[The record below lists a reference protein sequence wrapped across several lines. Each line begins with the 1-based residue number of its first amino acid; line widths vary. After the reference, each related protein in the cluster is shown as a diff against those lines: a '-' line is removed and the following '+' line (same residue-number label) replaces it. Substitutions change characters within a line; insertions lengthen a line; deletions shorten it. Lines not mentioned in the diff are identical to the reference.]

1 MSTTG
6 PSATPTTTDSS
17 SSATPTTS
25 YGYPYWGGS
34 SGFSSTWVTWVSV
47 VVVAGVVVALLCSR
61 YFYIRRFY
69 HRPTFRAYFVPDK
82 GIHLKWLGIHI
93 AGPPHRIPRD
103 PPPSYA
109 ATARRRRRRGR
120 QTAGETVAEG
130 GRRIGAPDAD
140 DGWDDLDMV
149 ERGGGPGGL
158 VPAVPATLD
167 ELPRYYVDSGLPG
180 YSGGDGDA
188 ADEAERIRAEAAA
201 AGESSV
207 IPSAAEYEAAI
218 RASRDPAAAGT
229 AAAPSHSHDPH
240 PPAYPPPAHLSA
252 PTAADVPARPARP
265 ALAGRTSTARS
276 ALLLSAFRR
285 APSPAPSLDADVG
298 APSATSAAAVDG
310 PPHALGAPSSSSSS
324 STTTFDSAPS
334 SPRTRPVHL
343 ERTRSSES
351 ASSASTKLGKSAAAS
366 SSSAEGKRSLALD
379 GGDDDESADA
389 SSSRVKLDGVDTA
402 HESGKGGD
410 A

>member
-1 MSTTG
+1 MSTTA
-6 PSATPTTTDSS
+6 SSTTPTVTGSS
-17 SSATPTTS
+17 SSATPTTT

-93 AGPPHRIPRD
+93 AGPPHRIPRE

-130 GRRIGAPDAD
+130 GRRIGARDDD

-149 ERGGGPGGL
+149 ERGGPGGGL

-180 YSGGDGDA
+180 YTGGEGDA

-218 RASRDPAAAGT
+218 RASRDPAAAASTG
-229 AAAPSHSHDPH
+229 AEAFSNDQH
-240 PPAYPPPAHLSA
+240 PPAYPPAAHLSA
-252 PTAADVPARPARP
+252 PTPADVPARPARP
-265 ALAGRTSTARS
+265 TLPGRTSTARS

-285 APSPAPSLDADVG
+285 APSPSPSPDVAAGASAPA
-298 APSATSAAAVDG
+298 DG

-324 STTTFDSAPS
+324 SATFDSAPS
-334 SPRTRPVHL
+334 SPRTRPADL
-343 ERTRSSES
+343 ERSASSES
-351 ASSASTKLGKSAAAS
+351 TSSASTKLGKSAAAS
-366 SSSAEGKRSLALD
+366 SSSVKGKRSLALEDDD
-379 GGDDDESADA
+379 GDESADA
-389 SSSRVKLDGVDTA
+389 SSSRVKLDGGDKA
-402 HESGKGGD
+402 HEGGKGGD

>member
-1 MSTTG
+1 MSTAA
-6 PSATPTTTDSS
+6 PSTTPTATTATSSASPTTT
-17 SSATPTTS
+17 

-47 VVVAGVVVALLCSR
+47 VVVAGVLVALLCSR

-82 GIHLKWLGIHI
+82 GIHVKWLGIHI
-93 AGPPHRIPRD
+93 AGPPHRIPRE

-130 GRRIGAPDAD
+130 GRRIGACDDD

-149 ERGGGPGGL
+149 ERGGAGGL

-180 YSGGDGDA
+180 YFGGEGDA

-218 RASRDPAAAGT
+218 RASRDPAAAT
-229 AAAPSHSHDPH
+229 AAGSTAAGASSSAGDQH
-240 PPAYPPPAHLSA
+240 PPAYPPAAHLSA
-252 PTAADVPARPARP
+252 PTASDVPARPARP
-265 ALAGRTSTARS
+265 TLPGRSSTARS
-276 ALLLSAFRR
+276 ALILSAFRR
-285 APSPAPSLDADVG
+285 APSPAPDAI
-298 APSATSAAAVDG
+298 AASADG
-310 PPHALGAPSSSSSS
+310 PPHALGAPASSSSSS
-324 STTTFDSAPS
+324 TTFDSAPS
-334 SPRTRPVHL
+334 SPRTRPAHL
-343 ERTRSSES
+343 ERTPSTES

-366 SSSAEGKRSLALD
+366 SSSVRGKRSLALD
-379 GGDDDESADA
+379 GEDDEGDASTDA
-389 SSSRVKLDGVDTA
+389 SSSRVNLDGGDKA
-402 HESGKGGD
+402 QHREGGKGGD